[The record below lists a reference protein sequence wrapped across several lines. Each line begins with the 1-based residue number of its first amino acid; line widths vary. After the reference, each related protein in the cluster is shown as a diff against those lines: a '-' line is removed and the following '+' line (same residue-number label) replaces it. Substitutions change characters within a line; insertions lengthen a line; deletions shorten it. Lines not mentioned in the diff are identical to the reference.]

1 MSGILTSF
9 SPGYSEARRRF
20 REAAAALSW
29 QLESLPIAASGPDGT
44 ELTIDIA
51 CSQQQPPDKVLVV
64 SSGVHGVE
72 GFFGSAVQTAL
83 LEHWAAHN
91 RAAPQIRCLFLHAVN
106 PWGFAWR
113 RRFDENNVDQNRN
126 FLLPGEEFAGGPQ
139 GYAALDPLLNPTSQ
153 SDSPQRLLARL
164 LRLLGRHGLSGL
176 RQAIAGGQYE
186 FPRGLFFGGTAA
198 SQSQLLLAKRL
209 PHWLAGSTHVCHLD
223 LHTGLGRRG
232 QCRLLLDYPATEL
245 QHRWLTDWFGA
256 DSFETTSTSGIS
268 YQIRG
273 SFGRWCVS
281 RKLAPHYLFAF
292 AEFGTY
298 STLRLLAALR
308 TENRLHHWA
317 AADAAELDQ
326 ARQRLVELYC
336 PAAPR
341 WRTQV
346 IAHALQLAA
355 QAEQGLLQAAGAA
368 NAEGPGALC

>member
-126 FLLPGEEFAGGPQ
+126 FLLPGEEFAGG
-139 GYAALDPLLNPTSQ
+139 
-153 SDSPQRLLARL
+153 
-164 LRLLGRHGLSGL
+164 
-176 RQAIAGGQYE
+176 QYE
-186 FPRGLFFGGTAA
+186 FMGPMGPIGLMGPIGPIRPIRPIRPVSHNTP
-198 SQSQLLLAKRL
+198 LLSC
-209 PHWLAGSTHVCHLD
+209 G
-223 LHTGLGRRG
+223 
-232 QCRLLLDYPATEL
+232 
-245 QHRWLTDWFGA
+245 
-256 DSFETTSTSGIS
+256 
-268 YQIRG
+268 
-273 SFGRWCVS
+273 
-281 RKLAPHYLFAF
+281 
-292 AEFGTY
+292 
-298 STLRLLAALR
+298 
-308 TENRLHHWA
+308 
-317 AADAAELDQ
+317 
-326 ARQRLVELYC
+326 
-336 PAAPR
+336 
-341 WRTQV
+341 
-346 IAHALQLAA
+346 
-355 QAEQGLLQAAGAA
+355 
-368 NAEGPGALC
+368 